1 MFSYI
6 KGTLVQKN
14 EDSIIVENS
23 GIGYKIFC
31 PQLMQ
36 EKIGK
41 LNEPV
46 CVYTYYY
53 VREDTAALYGF
64 PGSAEHDLFVLLL
77 QVSGIGPKVAVSLSG
92 TIPPSEFALAV
103 ITGDTTRLTQVK
115 GVGKKV
121 AERIFLEL
129 KDKLK
134 GFAQDIEGIDSSR
147 TVAGVPEGT
156 DTSSVIHEAASA
168 LMFLGYSSSQAVKVT
183 RDAYEDGINTE
194 ELIRKALRML

>member
-129 KDKLK
+129 KDKLPNISK
-134 GFAQDIEGIDSSR
+134 ELRTEKTSTQKIEQRRLLEINDAMLS
-147 TVAGVPEGT
+147 
-156 DTSSVIHEAASA
+156 
-168 LMFLGYSSSQAVKVT
+168 LGYRPNEIKRIIENAEL
-183 RDAYEDGINTE
+183 DATMSIE
-194 ELIRKALRML
+194 EMLTKILKGSR